1 MKVFKFGG
9 ASVKDAPAFRNI
21 LPILNEYKD
30 TDLFIVISAMGK
42 MTNAFETLLDAFF
55 NKKAM
60 KAPLELIYTY
70 HNNILAELFPDP
82 NHDIYKNLN
91 LIYYELNS
99 KLNSEPGNNFYF
111 EYDQIVPYGEIISSL
126 ILSYFLNEN
135 SFPNILVQAK
145 NIIKTND
152 NYREAIVDWKITSA
166 LIANSFQKT
175 LKSNYKIAITQGFI
189 GASPDNFTTTLGR
202 EGSDF
207 TAAILGYSLK
217 AEEVVIWKDVPGV
230 LNADPKQFDETVKI
244 DYLTYLDA
252 IELAYYGATVIHPKT
267 IKPLENEGIPL
278 LVKSFINPKE
288 EGTVISNVFPKVK
301 PIPSYIFKFNQI
313 LISILPKDFS
323 FIAESNIS
331 TIFMLLA
338 RFNIKVNMMQNSAVS
353 FSICTDYDNFKT
365 PMLLE
370 ELKKDFKIYF
380 NEDIDLVT
388 IRHYNDETIKKICKG
403 KEILLEQKSRHT
415 AQMILKKEVHFDSDS
430 YQRSV

>member
-21 LPILNEYKD
+21 LTILNEYKD

-42 MTNAFETLLDAFF
+42 MTNAFEKLLDAYFY
-55 NKKAM
+55 KKDM
-60 KAPLELIYTY
+60 KAPFELIYAY
-70 HNNILAELFPDP
+70 HDNILVELFPDP
-82 NHDIYKNLN
+82 NHDIYKNLK
-91 LIYYELNS
+91 LFYYELNS
-99 KLNSEPGNNFYF
+99 KLHSEPGNNFYF

-135 SFPNILVQAK
+135 SFRNILVDARD
-145 NIIKTND
+145 IIKTDATN
-152 NYREAIVDWKITSA
+152 REAKVDWETTPLLVI
-166 LIANSFQKT
+166 NSFQNT
-175 LKSNYKIAITQGFI
+175 LKSNCKIAITQGFI
-189 GASPDNFTTTLGR
+189 GTSPDSNMTTLGR

-207 TAAILGYSLK
+207 TAAILGYSLI

-230 LNADPKQFDETVKI
+230 LNADPKQFEETEKI

-267 IKPLENEGIPL
+267 IKPLENAGIPL
-278 LVKSFINPKE
+278 KVKSFINPKE
-288 EGTVISNVFPKVK
+288 EGTIISNVFPKVK

-338 RFNIKVNMMQNSAVS
+338 KLNIKVNLMQNSAVS
-353 FSICTDYDNFKT
+353 FSICTDYDKFKT
-365 PMLLE
+365 PQLLD
-370 ELKKDFKIYF
+370 ELKKDFKIYY

-388 IRHYNDETIKKICKG
+388 IRHYNDETLKKVCKG

-415 AQMILKKEVHFDSDS
+415 AQMILKKEEIQVPK
-430 YQRSV
+430 VN